1 MAEVL
6 RRASDQRGIAASAN
20 GDVIEQ
26 VAPFGGGERVWTTA
40 LAVSSTKTA
49 RKWSIRLAACEQT
62 IAGIVGTRTVSPAKG
77 RPIGARGINGSAIAD
92 VALPLRAVL
101 VDVPMS
107 IARLASLAP
116 GAVIPVAVNRNVP
129 LLIGDL
135 TIAHGCVGELDD
147 RVALELNQTSL
158 SE

>member
-1 MAEVL
+1 
-6 RRASDQRGIAASAN
+6 S
-20 GDVIEQ
+20 
-26 VAPFGGGERVWTTA
+26 
-40 LAVSSTKTA
+40 
-49 RKWSIRLAACEQT
+49 
-62 IAGIVGTRTVSPAKG
+62 TVSPAKG